1 MWESLARFI
10 IRFRWLLLL
19 ILIASTALMAY
30 HAAGVQM
37 SYEFTR
43 AIPEDN
49 PKYQAYQSFR
59 KQFGEDGNMLVVG
72 IQTDKLFTEKMFND
86 YAALIKK
93 VKAVSGVE
101 DILSIPE
108 ATNLVR
114 SPVEEKLLAVPVF
127 PEGPLSQS
135 MLDSNAKVFFNLPFY
150 RGLLYN
156 AETSTWLAAIRINKE
171 VMNSKVRNR
180 VVQDIL
186 KVCDEFGKNNSL
198 DMHYSGLP
206 LIRTNMATKIAA
218 EMQWFLLGSFI
229 LSAII
234 LLLFFRSFSATALS
248 LIVVLIGVVWS
259 LGTIEWFGY
268 RITILNG
275 LIPPLI
281 VVIGI
286 PNCIYFLNKYHTAY
300 NFVTAQPG
308 FDGNKKLAALTEMI
322 SRMGV
327 VTLFCNITAAIGFAV
342 FGLTKSAVLKEFGV
356 VAGISIIAL
365 FFISIIFIPA
375 MLSLLP
381 APKPRHTRYLDNKWM
396 LAVLDRLERWS
407 LHHRKLIYALTTVIV
422 IGAIA
427 GMFRLRSEGRIVDD
441 LPKTDRIY
449 TDLKFFEQNFTGVM
463 PLEIVVDTK
472 KKYGLRINPLQTF
485 AKIDSLSQYIA
496 ERPEM
501 ARPLSIVEGLKF
513 ARQAYYNGDSATYAL
528 PNAFDISFL
537 QQYLNMRGDGQSGK
551 ENNFTRIVRS
561 FMDSNSQKTRI
572 SVNMADVGS
581 KRLPEII
588 NDISKKSD
596 QLFDTAR
603 YHVEFTGTSITFL
616 EGSAFIINGLKE
628 SLIWA
633 FLLIALCM
641 LYLFRSLKILIC
653 SLVPNIIPLII
664 TAGVMGWTGVAIKPS
679 TVLIFS
685 VALGIAIDVT
695 IRFLVNYKQELT
707 IGKKSAAETVI
718 DTIHK
723 TGISIIYTS
732 MVLTAGFV
740 IFCFSGFGGTQALGW
755 LTSLTLI
762 LATLTNLVLLPVML
776 LSLKK

>member
-37 SYEFTR
+37 SYEYIR

-93 VKAVSGVE
+93 VKTVSGVE
-101 DILSIPE
+101 DVLSIPE

-114 SPVEEKLLAVPVF
+114 SPSEEKLMAVPVF

-135 MLDSNAKVFFNLPFY
+135 MLDSNTKVFFNLPFY

-156 AETSTWLAAIRINKE
+156 AETSTWLAAIRINKD

-206 LIRTNMATKIAA
+206 LIRTNMATKIAT

-300 NFVTAQPG
+300 NFVAAQPG
-308 FDGNKKLAALTEMI
+308 LAGNKKMAALTEMI

-327 VTLFCNITAAIGFAV
+327 VTLFLQHHGCHRFC
-342 FGLTKSAVLKEFGV
+342 GV
-356 VAGISIIAL
+356 WPYQKRRAERIWRGSRYQHHCT
-365 FFISIIFIPA
+365 FF
-375 MLSLLP
+375 
-381 APKPRHTRYLDNKWM
+381 YLDHFYTSHAE
-396 LAVLDRLERWS
+396 LAARTQ
-407 LHHRKLIYALTTVIV
+407 TT
-422 IGAIA
+422 A
-427 GMFRLRSEGRIVDD
+427 
-441 LPKTDRIY
+441 
-449 TDLKFFEQNFTGVM
+449 
-463 PLEIVVDTK
+463 
-472 KKYGLRINPLQTF
+472 
-485 AKIDSLSQYIA
+485 
-496 ERPEM
+496 
-501 ARPLSIVEGLKF
+501 
-513 ARQAYYNGDSATYAL
+513 YAL
-528 PNAFDISFL
+528 P
-537 QQYLNMRGDGQSGK
+537 GQ
-551 ENNFTRIVRS
+551 
-561 FMDSNSQKTRI
+561 
-572 SVNMADVGS
+572 
-581 KRLPEII
+581 
-588 NDISKKSD
+588 
-596 QLFDTAR
+596 
-603 YHVEFTGTSITFL
+603 
-616 EGSAFIINGLKE
+616 
-628 SLIWA
+628 
-633 FLLIALCM
+633 
-641 LYLFRSLKILIC
+641 
-653 SLVPNIIPLII
+653 
-664 TAGVMGWTGVAIKPS
+664 
-679 TVLIFS
+679 
-685 VALGIAIDVT
+685 
-695 IRFLVNYKQELT
+695 
-707 IGKKSAAETVI
+707 
-718 DTIHK
+718 
-723 TGISIIYTS
+723 
-732 MVLTAGFV
+732 
-740 IFCFSGFGGTQALGW
+740 
-755 LTSLTLI
+755 
-762 LATLTNLVLLPVML
+762 
-776 LSLKK
+776 